1 MCWNCGCMM
10 PDDPVGSPDNIT
22 TEKLR
27 KAVKAG
33 GNKNLKELVEN
44 FNKTYKKKIKDTP
57 VDTAVIT

>member
-10 PDDPVGSPDNIT
+10 PDDPMGSPDNLT

>member
-10 PDDPVGSPDNIT
+10 PDDPMGSPDNLT

-57 VDTAVIT
+57 VDTALIK

>member
-10 PDDPVGSPDNIT
+10 PDDPMGSPDNIT